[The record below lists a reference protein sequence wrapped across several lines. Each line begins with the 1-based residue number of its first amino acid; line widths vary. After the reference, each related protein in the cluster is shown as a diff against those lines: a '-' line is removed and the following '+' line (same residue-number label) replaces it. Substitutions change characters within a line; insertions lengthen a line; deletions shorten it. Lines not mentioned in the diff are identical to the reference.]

1 VEELAGYVTSV
12 ADHLGAEYLSL
23 KIVVPCQE
31 IRSHGKALFRAH
43 GGEKKRHS
51 FQGPRSKWDI
61 YLSFL
66 AEDIQNLESFREIQ

>member
-1 VEELAGYVTSV
+1 MEELAGYVTSV

-43 GGEKKRHS
+43 GGEKRRHS
-51 FQGPRSKWDI
+51 FSRSQVKVGHLFD
-61 YLSFL
+61 LSRGRHSKL
-66 AEDIQNLESFREIQ
+66 